1 MKKISQKTKKKIKYG
16 AIGGAIGVIS
26 TILMNEIVVKKK
38 FNIYP
43 EREKTVRRRIK
54 ITGSD
59 PMASTYDDLAS
70 DIVEY

>member
-38 FNIYP
+38 FSIYP
-43 EREKTVRRRIK
+43 KSGTAPRRIK

-59 PMASTYDDLAS
+59 HMASAYDDFAS
-70 DIVEY
+70 YIVYY